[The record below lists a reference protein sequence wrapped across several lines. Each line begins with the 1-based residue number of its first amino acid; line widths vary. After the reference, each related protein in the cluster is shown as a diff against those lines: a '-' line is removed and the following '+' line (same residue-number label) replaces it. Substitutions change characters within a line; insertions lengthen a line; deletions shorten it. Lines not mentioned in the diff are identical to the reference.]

1 MKKHHWHVF
10 QHEKLF
16 EKQPQPYYQIYLK
29 TMLAWWLGQGGCGR
43 NWLSNLLKHQC
54 VVWSGLSHNVTSK
67 IIVVVI

>member
-10 QHEKLF
+10 QYEKLF
-16 EKQPQPYYQIYLK
+16 EKQPQPHCQTYLK

-54 VVWSGLSHNVTSK
+54 VVWSGLSHNVISK